1 MDYNFSDIE
10 QKWKSHWQQTELYKV
25 YNDTSKPKYYIL
37 DMFPYPSG
45 AGLHVGHPLGYIA
58 TDIFARYKR
67 LNGFN
72 VLHPMGFD
80 SFGLPAEQYAIE
92 TGQHPAK
99 TTEISSEIYR
109 RQLKNLGLSFD
120 WSREVATSDPKY
132 YKWTQWIV
140 LQMFESWYNTATDKA
155 EPISTLIAHFEQY
168 GSQNVKA
175 VCTEHEPFSAQ
186 QWSAMTDTEQQAILV
201 NYRLFYPGEGEVWYC
216 EALGCVLANDE
227 VKDGVSERGG
237 HPVERRKLPQW
248 FLRMS
253 AYAQRLLDDLN
264 DLDWNESM
272 KEFQRNWIGK
282 SEGALVHF
290 PIQNHNTPLS
300 VFTTRPDTIFGV
312 TFMVVAPEHDLVAQ
326 ITTKEQKNE
335 IDAYIKYVKSR
346 AERDRIAEVKTVT
359 GAFTG
364 AYSINPFTH
373 QPIPI
378 YISEYVLAGYGTG
391 AIMAVPSS
399 DDRDFRFAKHF
410 NIPIVYVIEGTENLD
425 NPTEKK
431 RGITINSDFLNGLD
445 TDAAISRAVAEIEN
459 RNLGKGKVNFRM
471 RDSNFSRQRYWG
483 EPIPILHKYRD
494 QTLPLVTVP
503 QNELPVTLPDVTNYT
518 PRADGK
524 SPLANVDSW
533 LETPNGWRETDT
545 LPGSAGSS
553 WYFLR
558 YMDPHNDTQF
568 CSPDAIKYWE
578 NVDFYAGGAEHAG
591 GHLLYSRTWHK
602 FLYDRGLVT
611 TKEPFKKMFN
621 QGMIQ
626 GRSSFVYR
634 AQAPFY
640 EEFFNA
646 FLQKHFAAYKPVY
659 VNKGV
664 DFCLEET
671 DLDIEVASGNNSDKK
686 MSNLQNAYAKSDR
699 RILVVFIEQLI
710 EWINTP
716 DSLIKHIQK
725 AIDGTDKFIISD
737 TVPPIRSLFVSQN
750 VVSNFSERAIS
761 SFHVNVNLVQNDV
774 LNIDGFRNW
783 REEYKDA
790 QFLLDDN
797 GTYRC
802 GWAIEKMSKS
812 KHNVVNPDDVIA
824 KYGCDCFRMFEMFL
838 GPLEVS
844 KPWNTDNIEGTSRF
858 LRKFWRLF
866 NINETTPQLTKTDPS
881 AEELKVLHRTIKAVT
896 DDIERYSLNTCVS
909 HFMKCVNDL
918 TDLKCQNQHILT
930 QLTTLMAPFAPY
942 ITEELWHLLGNTGS
956 VHTAKYPIYNEQYLV
971 ESVKTYP
978 IQINGKL
985 RGNIDLP
992 TDCTADQARE
1002 AVLAHP
1008 NVEKIMDGKEPK
1020 KFVFV
1025 PNKIVNIVV

>member
-10 QKWKSHWQQTELYKV
+10 QKWKSHWQQTQLYKV
-25 YNDTSKPKYYIL
+25 HNDTSKPKYYIL

-45 AGLHVGHPLGYIA
+45 EGLHVGHPLGYIA

-80 SFGLPAEQYAIE
+80 SFGLPAENYAIQ
-92 TGQHPAK
+92 TGQHPAITITK
-99 TTEISSEIYR
+99 SSEVYR
-109 RQLKNLGLSFD
+109 QQLNNIGLSFD
-120 WSREVATSDPKY
+120 WSREVSTSDPKY
-132 YKWTQWIV
+132 YRWTQWIV
-140 LQMFESWYNTATDKA
+140 LQFFDSWYNATTDKA

-168 GSQNVKA
+168 GSHQLNA
-175 VCTEHEPFSAQ
+175 ICTEHEPFNAND
-186 QWSAMTDTEQQAILV
+186 WCNFTETQQQALLI

-248 FLRMS
+248 FLRMA

-264 DLDWNESM
+264 DLDWSESM
-272 KEFQRNWIGK
+272 KDFQRNWIGK

-290 PIQNHNTPLS
+290 PIQNHHEPLS

-326 ITTKEQKNE
+326 ITTEEQKSE
-335 IDAYIKYVKSR
+335 IDTYIKYVKSR
-346 AERDRIAEVKTVT
+346 SERDRISEVKTVT

-364 AYSINPFTH
+364 AYAINPFTNL
-373 QPIPI
+373 PIPI

-410 NIPIVYVIEGTENLD
+410 DIPIVYVIADTENLD

-431 RGITINSDFLNGLD
+431 RGTTINSGFLNGLD
-445 TDAAISRAVAEIEN
+445 TDAAISQAVAEIEK
-459 RNLGKGKVNFRM
+459 RNLGKGKINYRM

-494 QTLPLVTVP
+494 QTLPLFAVP
-503 QNELPVTLPDVTNYT
+503 ENELPVTLPDVTSYV
-518 PRADGK
+518 PRADGQ
-524 SPLANVDSW
+524 SPLANVEEW
-533 LETPNGWRETDT
+533 LKTPNGWRETDT
-545 LPGSAGSS
+545 LPGAAGSS

-558 YMDPHNDTQF
+558 YMDPHNEQAF
-568 CSPDAIKYWE
+568 CSPEAIQYWE
-578 NVDFYAGGAEHAG
+578 NVDFYAGGSEHAG
-591 GHLLYSRTWHK
+591 GHLLYSRVWHK

-611 TKEPFKKMFN
+611 TKEPFKKLFN

-626 GRSSFVYR
+626 GRSNFVYR

-640 EEFFNA
+640 EEYFND
-646 FLQKHFAAYKPVY
+646 FLQKNFAKYQPVY

-664 DFCLEET
+664 DFCLELC
-671 DLDIEVASGNNSDKK
+671 DLDIEVASSNSDRKL
-686 MSNLQNAYAKSDR
+686 SNLQNTYEQSDR

-716 DSLIKHIQK
+716 EKLVAFVQN
-725 AIDGTDKFIISD
+725 AIDSQNKFIFAD
-737 TVPPIRSLFVSQN
+737 NLPAMRSLFISQ
-750 VVSNFSERAIS
+750 SKLSAFSERAS
-761 SFHVNVNLVQNDV
+761 TTLHVNVNLVQNDV
-774 LNIDGFRNW
+774 LNIDGFRAW

-790 QFLLDDN
+790 AFWLDDN
-797 GTYRC
+797 STYRC

-812 KHNVVNPDDVIA
+812 KHNVVNPDEIIA

-866 NINETTPQLTKTDPS
+866 NIDESTPKLSTDQPS
-881 AEELKVLHRTIKAVT
+881 AAELKVLHRTIKAVVE
-896 DDIERYSLNTCVS
+896 DVERYSLNTCVS

-930 QLTTLMAPFAPY
+930 QLTILMAPFAPY
-942 ITEELWHLLGNTGS
+942 ITEELWHLLGNEGS
-956 VHTAKYPIYNEQYLV
+956 VHTAKYPVLDEAHLV
-971 ESVKTYP
+971 ESVVSYP
-978 IQINGKL
+978 VQIGGKV
-985 RGNIDLP
+985 RATIELP
-992 TDCTADQARE
+992 ANCSQDEARTAALSNPR
-1002 AVLAHP
+1002 VLQYT
-1008 NVEKIMDGKEPK
+1008 EGKEPK

-1025 PNKIVNIVV
+1025 PNRIINIVV